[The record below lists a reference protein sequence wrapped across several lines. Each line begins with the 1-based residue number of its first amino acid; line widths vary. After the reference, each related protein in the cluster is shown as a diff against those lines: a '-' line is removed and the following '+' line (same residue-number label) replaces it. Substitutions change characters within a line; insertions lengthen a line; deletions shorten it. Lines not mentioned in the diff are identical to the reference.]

1 MPTLRR
7 FAAPALAVLVALGAS
22 GCAGLNFNTGCGM
35 GVINDP
41 MADGASRL
49 NRATFQRAQLV
60 STHQAYQK
68 KALMVSTE
76 FNRGAYRKPGQTP
89 IAPSNNLSS
98 GLCFR

>member
-35 GVINDP
+35 GMSDP
-41 MADGASRL
+41 MADGASRM
-49 NRATFQRAQLV
+49 NRGYQFAQLRMQQRA
-60 STHQAYQK
+60 YQNK
-68 KALMVSTE
+68 QMAMSTE

-89 IAPSNNLSS
+89 IAPSNNMSS